1 MDRLAWWGEPHGGD
15 QAFAVMIFAFH
26 ASTPLLDRGFR
37 RTGSDATLGGII
49 FHFLQKP
56 FIMTSLAVTSVP
68 HTDPAAGLG
77 APAAAPVL
85 LVTGASRGIGAATV
99 RLAARAGWDVAINY
113 VRDAA
118 AAEALACEVRSL
130 GRRALT
136 VQADVAEEAQV
147 VDMFEQ
153 VDRGL
158 GRLGGLV
165 NNAGIVDRNARLDEM
180 DGTRLQRM
188 VAVNLLGSL
197 YCAREAVRRMSTR
210 HGGQGGSI
218 VNISSVA
225 ARLGSPGTYVDYAA
239 SKAAIDTLSVGLSRE
254 VAGEGIRVN
263 ALRPG
268 IIDTNIH
275 ASGGQPDRVARV
287 GPTLPM
293 GRAGRAE
300 EVAQAIVWLLGPQ
313 SSYTSGAILDVSG
326 AR

>member
-1 MDRLAWWGEPHGGD
+1 MTPDT
-15 QAFAVMIFAFH
+15 VK
-26 ASTPLLDRGFR
+26 STSP
-37 RTGSDATLGGII
+37 S
-49 FHFLQKP
+49 
-56 FIMTSLAVTSVP
+56 
-68 HTDPAAGLG
+68 DPASGDRP
-77 APAAAPVL
+77 PASAPVL

-99 RLAARAGWDVAINY
+99 RLAAQAGWDVAINY
-113 VRDAA
+113 ARNAA
-118 AAEALACEVRSL
+118 AAEALASEVRAL

-147 VDMFEQ
+147 VAMFER
-153 VDRGL
+153 VDREL

-180 DGTRLQRM
+180 DGPRLQRM

-275 ASGGQPDRVARV
+275 ASGGQPDRVAQV

>member
-1 MDRLAWWGEPHGGD
+1 MGRPDRKVGSHGSHSVTD
-15 QAFAVMIFAFH
+15 FAFH
-26 ASTPLLDRGFR
+26 ASTPLLETGFR
-37 RTGSDATLGGII
+37 RTDSDATTWWDY
-49 FHFLQKP
+49 FPFFAKP
-56 FIMTSLAVTSVP
+56 WIMTPDTVKSTSP
-68 HTDPAAGLG
+68 SDPASGDRP
-77 APAAAPVL
+77 PASAPVL

-99 RLAARAGWDVAINY
+99 RLAAQAGWDVAINY
-113 VRDAA
+113 ARNAA
-118 AAEALACEVRSL
+118 AAEALATEVRAL

-147 VDMFEQ
+147 VAMFER
-153 VDRGL
+153 VDREL

-180 DGTRLQRM
+180 DGPRLQRM

-268 IIDTNIH
+268 IIDTDIH
-275 ASGGQPDRVARV
+275 ASGGQPDRVAQV